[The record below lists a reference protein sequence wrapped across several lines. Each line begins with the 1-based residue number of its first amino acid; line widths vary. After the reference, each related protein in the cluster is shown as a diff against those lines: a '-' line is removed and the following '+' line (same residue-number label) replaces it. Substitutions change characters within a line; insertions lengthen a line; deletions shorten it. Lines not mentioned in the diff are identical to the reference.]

1 VLNRRT
7 GGGRLRN
14 AWGPGPQKARQKRTR
29 FLLYY
34 TLIRV
39 SQSTRF
45 SPGVI
50 LSQSY
55 DLDATRVLK
64 TMKTI
69 RFHEIGGPEVL
80 RFEDV
85 ERPRMAPNRVLVR
98 IHAIG
103 VNFADTMLRRGA
115 YLAQPKLPETPGFEA
130 AGVIVEAGENT
141 DTSLMGQRVVV
152 LGEHC
157 YAEYVTASPSQ
168 LILLPDEVSFEQG
181 AAFPVQALTA
191 YHMLYTTDQVGPGRT
206 VLVHAAAGGVGL
218 LAVQMAK
225 LGGARV
231 FGTTST
237 VEKAKAVQDAGADE
251 IILYAETGFAE
262 RVGQLTQQR
271 GVDLVLDSVGQA
283 TFRESLASLAPF
295 GHLIS
300 FGRASGKPDPIDPGS
315 LYARSLKVSAF
326 WLFTV
331 TQTPEIAQRGV
342 RQVLEWI
349 KSGKINLRIGLK
361 LPLEQAAEAHRRME
375 ARQTTGKVLL
385 TVE

>member
-1 VLNRRT
+1 M
-7 GGGRLRN
+7 
-14 AWGPGPQKARQKRTR
+14 
-29 FLLYY
+29 
-34 TLIRV
+34 I
-39 SQSTRF
+39 
-45 SPGVI
+45 I
-50 LSQSY
+50 LSDGCEFKAS
-55 DLDATRVLK
+55 VVSI

-69 RFHEIGGPEVL
+69 RFHEVGGPDVL

-98 IHAIG
+98 IHTIG
-103 VNFADTMLRRGA
+103 VNFADTLLRRGA

-130 AGVIVEAGENT
+130 AGVVVETGEESDRN
-141 DTSLMGQRVVV
+141 LLGQRVVV
-152 LGEHC
+152 LGERC
-157 YAEYVTASPSQ
+157 YSEYVTASRSQ
-168 LILLPDEVSFEQG
+168 LIGLPDNISFEQG

-191 YHMLYTTDQVGPGRT
+191 YHMLYTVDHVAPGRT

-231 FGTTST
+231 IGTTSSM
-237 VEKAKAVQDAGADE
+237 EKAKFVQEAGADE
-251 IILYAETGFAE
+251 IILYTQTDFAE
-262 RVGQLTQQR
+262 RVAQLTWQR
-271 GVDLVLDSVGQA
+271 GVDIVLDSVGKA
-283 TFRESLASLAPF
+283 TVQTSLASLAPF

-300 FGRASGKPDPIDPGS
+300 YGSASGRPDPIDIGS

-331 TQTPEIAQRGV
+331 TRTPAIAQRGV
-342 RQVLEWI
+342 EQVLDWI
-349 KSGKINLRIGLK
+349 SNGKIHLRIGLK

-375 ARQTTGKVLL
+375 ARQTTGKILL

>member
-1 VLNRRT
+1 
-7 GGGRLRN
+7 
-14 AWGPGPQKARQKRTR
+14 
-29 FLLYY
+29 
-34 TLIRV
+34 
-39 SQSTRF
+39 
-45 SPGVI
+45 
-50 LSQSY
+50 
-55 DLDATRVLK
+55 
-64 TMKTI
+64 MKTI
-69 RFHEIGGPEVL
+69 RFHEVGGPDVL
-80 RFEDV
+80 RYEDV

-103 VNFADTMLRRGA
+103 VNFADTLLRRGA

-130 AGVIVEAGENT
+130 AGVVVEAGGEA
-141 DTSLMGQRVVV
+141 DTNLIGKRVVV

-157 YAEYVTASPSQ
+157 YAEYVAALPSQ
-168 LILLPDEVSFEQG
+168 LIELPDKVSFEQG

-191 YHMLYTTDQVGPGRT
+191 YHMLYTADHVAPGRT

-231 FGTTST
+231 IGTTSS
-237 VEKAKAVQDAGADE
+237 VEKAKLAQEAGADE
-251 IILYAETGFAE
+251 IILYTQTDFAE
-262 RVGQLTQQR
+262 KVAELTGRR
-271 GVDLVLDSVGQA
+271 GVDLVLDSVGKA
-283 TFRESLASLAPF
+283 TLHGSLASLAPF

-300 FGRASGKPDPIDPGS
+300 YGSASGTPDPVDLGS

-331 TQTPEIAQRGV
+331 TRTPGVAQRGV

-349 KSGKINLRIGLK
+349 ESGKVHLRIGLK
-361 LPLEQAAEAHRRME
+361 LPLKQAGEAHRRME
-375 ARQTTGKVLL
+375 ARQTTGKILL

>member
-1 VLNRRT
+1 MNIGFAKRPVRPEDDFIPRR
-7 GGGRLRN
+7 
-14 AWGPGPQKARQKRTR
+14 R
-29 FLLYY
+29 FD
-34 TLIRV
+34 RV
-39 SQSTRF
+39 RIF
-45 SPGVI
+45 NI
-50 LSQSY
+50 
-55 DLDATRVLK
+55 
-64 TMKTI
+64 MKTI
-69 RFHEIGGPEVL
+69 RFHEVGGPEVL
-80 RFEDV
+80 KFEDV
-85 ERPRMAPNRVLVR
+85 ERPRVAPNRVLVR
-98 IHAIG
+98 IHVIG

-130 AGVIVEAGENT
+130 AGVVLEVGENE
-141 DTSLMGQRVVV
+141 DSNLVGQRVVV
-152 LGEHC
+152 LGERC
-157 YAEYVTASPSQ
+157 YAEYVAALPSQ

-191 YHMLYTTDQVGPGRT
+191 YHMLYTADRVGPGST

-225 LGGARV
+225 LAGARV
-231 FGTTST
+231 FGTTSSL
-237 VEKAKAVQDAGADE
+237 EKAKFVQEAGADE
-251 IILYAETGFAE
+251 IILYHETGFAE
-262 RVGQLTQQR
+262 RIGQLTRQR

-300 FGRASGKPDPIDPGS
+300 FGSASGTPDPVEIS
-315 LYARSLKVSAF
+315 NLYARSLKVSAF

-331 TQTPEIAQRGV
+331 TRTPEIAQRGV

-349 KSGKINLRIGLK
+349 MNGKINLRIGLK

-375 ARQTTGKVLL
+375 ARETTGKILL